1 MSMHTA
7 GPRLSMAT
15 GRSLGWLLD
24 YRAVTRPDHPF
35 LIWEPYGGPRLVWTY
50 EQFAK
55 DVRRVGAGLA
65 ARGVHSGDRL
75 LLHLENTPEFLL
87 TWFACAR
94 LGAVPVCTNSKS
106 AADEL
111 RYFGEHSG
119 VTGAVTQPSFAD
131 LVARAL
137 PDLPWT
143 VVTQTDKLSVDPPQ
157 AGDEGSFLNLLHE
170 DDGAGV
176 AVDDDRAPAWIQ
188 YTSGTTSRPK
198 AVVLTHANG
207 LWGAKMTAR
216 NEGLRSEDVH
226 FVHLPLFHINAICYS
241 ILTTMWV
248 GATAVLVP
256 RFSASRFWEISRRN
270 HCTWASVIPFCTQ
283 ALLTLDPPEEH
294 YYRLWGNGINVPAAQ
309 QPWGIRN
316 LGWYGMTETIAH
328 PVIDDVDTPGP
339 FGSMG
344 RPAPGYRVEVR
355 REDGTLT
362 EPGEQGDLYIQGEPG
377 LSLFAGYLHD
387 EAATRAAVDPD
398 GWLATGD
405 RATWRPDGY
414 LIFGDR
420 TKDMLKV
427 GGENVAASEVER
439 VVMEVA
445 GVSEVA
451 VVSAP
456 DRLLSEVP
464 VAFVIP
470 APGAEDVE
478 MRVLAAC
485 KEKLASFKV
494 PREVRIVD
502 SMPRS
507 TLNKIA
513 KAELRAALREA
524 PDPAGSGQ
532 TA

>member
-1 MSMHTA
+1 MT
-7 GPRLSMAT
+7 LSMAT

-24 YRAVTRPDHPF
+24 HRAATRADHPF
-35 LIWEPYGGPRLVWTY
+35 LIWEPFDGPRLVWTY
-50 EQFAK
+50 QEFAA
-55 DVRRVGAGLA
+55 DVRRVGAGLSE
-65 ARGVHSGDRL
+65 RGVKSGDRL
-75 LLHLENTPEFLL
+75 LLHLENSPEFLL
-87 TWFACAR
+87 TWFACTR

-106 AADEL
+106 AADEM

-119 VTGAVTQPSFAD
+119 VTGAVTQPSFAE
-131 LVARAL
+131 LVDRAL

-143 VVTQTDKLSVDPPQ
+143 VVTDTEHLGVAPARAAD
-157 AGDEGSFLNLLHE
+157 GDSFLNLFG
-170 DDGAGV
+170 DDGGEEATV
-176 AVDDDRAPAWIQ
+176 TDDRAPAWIQ

-216 NEGLRSEDVH
+216 NEGLRAEDVH

-241 ILTTMWV
+241 MLTTMWV
-248 GATAVLVP
+248 GASAVLVP
-256 RFSASRFWEISRRN
+256 RFSASRFWQVSRQNR
-270 HCTWASVIPFCTQ
+270 CTWASVIPFCTQ

-294 YYRLWGNGINVPAAQ
+294 FYRLWGNGINIPAEQ

-328 PVIDDVDTPGP
+328 PIIDDVDMPGP

-344 RPAPGYRVEVR
+344 RPAPGYQVQVR
-355 REDGTLT
+355 RDDGSLT
-362 EPGEQGDLYIQGEPG
+362 EPGEQGNLFIRGEPG
-377 LSLFAGYLHD
+377 LSLFAEYLHD
-387 EAATRAAVDPD
+387 EEATRAAVDPA
-398 GWLATGD
+398 GWLNTGD

-414 LIFGDR
+414 LVFGDR

-439 VVMEVA
+439 VVMEVP

-451 VVSAP
+451 VVAAP
-456 DRLLSEVP
+456 DKFLGEVP

-470 APGAEDVE
+470 AEGAEDLE
-478 MRVLAAC
+478 MKVLAAC
-485 KEKLASFKV
+485 KERLASFKV
-494 PREVRIVD
+494 PRQVQVVD

-507 TLNKIA
+507 TLNKIS
-513 KAELRAALREA
+513 KAELRATLR
-524 PDPAGSGQ
+524 DPGERD
-532 TA
+532 

>member
-1 MSMHTA
+1 MAS
-7 GPRLSMAT
+7 PSPLSMAT
-15 GRSLGWLLD
+15 GRSIGWLLD
-24 YRAVTRPDHPF
+24 HRAATRPEHPF
-35 LIWEPYGGPRLVWTY
+35 LIWEPLEGTSLRWTY
-50 EQFAK
+50 REFAN
-55 DVRRVGAGLA
+55 DVHRVAAGLA
-65 ARGVHSGDRL
+65 ERGVSSGDRL

-119 VTGAVTQPSFAD
+119 VTGAVTQPAYAE
-131 LVARAL
+131 LVGRAL
-137 PDLPWT
+137 PDLPW
-143 VVTQTDKLSVDPPQ
+143 VAVTRTEELRVGADRGGDP
-157 AGDEGSFLNLLHE
+157 DSFLNLFGPDE
-170 DDGAGV
+170 EAGP
-176 AVDDDRAPAWIQ
+176 AVTDDRAAAWIQ

-216 NEGLRSEDVH
+216 NQGLTAGDVH

-256 RFSASRFWEISRRN
+256 RFSTSRFWDLSRRH
-270 HCTWASVIPFCTQ
+270 HCTWASMIPFCTQ
-283 ALLTLDPPEEH
+283 ALLTLDPPEDH
-294 YYRLWGNGINVPAAQ
+294 SYRLWGYGINVPAEQ

-316 LGWYGMTETIAH
+316 IGWYGMTETIAH
-328 PVIDDVDTPGP
+328 PVIDDVEVAGP

-344 RPAPGYRVEVR
+344 RPASGYQVEVR
-355 REDGTLT
+355 GEDGSLV
-362 EPGEQGDLYIQGEPG
+362 EPGEQGDLYVRGEPG

-387 EAATRAAVDPD
+387 EEATRQAVDAD
-398 GWLATGD
+398 GWLNTGD
-405 RATWRPDGY
+405 RATTRPDGY

-445 GVSEVA
+445 GVAEVA

-456 DRLLSEVP
+456 DRFLGEVP
-464 VAFVIP
+464 VAFVI
-470 APGAEDVE
+470 AAAGADDLE
-478 MRVLAAC
+478 MRVLGAC

-494 PREVRIVD
+494 PKEVRIVD

-507 TLNKIA
+507 TLNKVA
-513 KAELRAALREA
+513 KAELRASLRG
-524 PDPAGSGQ
+524 DHQPA
-532 TA
+532 